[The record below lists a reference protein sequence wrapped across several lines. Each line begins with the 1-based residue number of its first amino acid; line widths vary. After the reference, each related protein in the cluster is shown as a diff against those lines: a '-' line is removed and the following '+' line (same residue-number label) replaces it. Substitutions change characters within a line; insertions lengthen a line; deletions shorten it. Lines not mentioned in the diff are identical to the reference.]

1 MKIVAINEITAQSAM
16 YQEMAVPVANV
27 ANSQV
32 AINGA
37 GPPAMIDAS

>member
-1 MKIVAINEITAQSAM
+1 MPIGNVERK
-16 YQEMAVPVANV
+16 V

-37 GPPAMIDAS
+37 GPPAMIEAS